1 MAALTVFLQNRQDVA
16 MESRMGNAGGCG
28 RIDRKPG
35 EQGELH
41 LHGAPHSKIYCQCS
55 CPWPGRQ
62 SKSNRFER
70 EMILKAQVL
79 TEEMANRFHSTAAS
93 PARPRCAARPSDN
106 SDPL

>member
-16 MESRMGNAGGCG
+16 MESRMGNGGCR

-41 LHGAPHSKIYCQCS
+41 LHGALHSKFYCQCS

-62 SKSNRFER
+62 SESNRFEW
-70 EMILKAQVL
+70 EIILKAQVL
-79 TEEMANRFHSTAAS
+79 TEEMANRFQSIAAS
-93 PARPRCAARPSDN
+93 PARPRCAVRPSGN